1 SGPGWGDEDEPED
14 ESRQNLQTETGD
26 HGLAGGLE
34 TVDLADHVAED
45 VGEGEQERA
54 AVGDDGAEAD
64 DLRGRD
70 VRDDEHRAEHGE
82 EDPVVTSAGGR
93 EGGQPRGGGG
103 GRRVAAATRLSRL
116 ALRRAGPALRTLL
129 RQR

>member
-1 SGPGWGDEDEPED
+1 
-14 ESRQNLQTETGD
+14 ETGD

-34 TVDLADHVAED
+34 TVDLADHGAED

-54 AVGDDGAEAD
+54 GVGDDGAEAD

-70 VRDDEHRAEHGE
+70 VRYEEHRAAPGE
-82 EDPVVTSAGGR
+82 EDRVVTSAGGR
-93 EGGQPRGGGG
+93 DGGPPRRGGGG
-103 GRRVAAATRLSRL
+103 APVAAATRLSRL
-116 ALRRAGPALRTLL
+116 ALRRAGPALRPLL